1 MKDRR
6 SYASKR
12 NYVCMIIS
20 WKHLCTLNS
29 TCAYLCEKVPGGSQH
44 SGWAL
49 PRPPPPGAGLPEPQ
63 GLLPETR
70 ASSLCKQ
77 RQDNNWFT
85 PENKHRE
92 INFNQVMLY
101 FLLLYMI
108 GALAQDRIRLEN
120 TPSFSFAS
128 QSNIY
133 PFQTISQVSH
143 DVGKINKI

>member
-108 GALAQDRIRLEN
+108 GALAQDQSGWKTHR
-120 TPSFSFAS
+120 AS
-128 QSNIY
+128 PLQVKAIY
-133 PFQTISQVSH
+133 TLFRQFLRWVMMSV
-143 DVGKINKI
+143 K